1 MCAQQWVQPG
11 ELRDDSRRGSV
22 PSVGVRLQGGGC
34 EGRRWAAQ
42 PGGGDAEGRPRSE
55 QRCGPLGRLQPHCVP
70 SAWRGQQQRSH
81 GARGAHRA
89 GLIASRAAGCCGV
102 GGGIGVSWSCTRCC
116 AAVGRT
122 SGSPRL
128 GARGN
133 DPALLRKGRGCGG
146 AVPGPCVMCVR
157 VMVQRC

>member
-1 MCAQQWVQPG
+1 MTAGGVLSPRWEFACRAGAVRG
-11 ELRDDSRRGSV
+11 GVGLRSPEEEMLRGGPVRSSDAV
-22 PSVGVRLQGGGC
+22 PSGGC
-34 EGRRWAAQ
+34 SLTVSLP
-42 PGGGDAEGRPRSE
+42 PGGGSS
-55 QRCGPLGRLQPHCVP
+55 
-70 SAWRGQQQRSH
+70 SARTEPAVRTVRGSSPP
-81 GARGAHRA
+81 GLRGVA
-89 GLIASRAAGCCGV
+89 GW

-133 DPALLRKGRGCGG
+133 DPALLRKGSGCGG

-157 VMVQRC
+157 VMVMRC